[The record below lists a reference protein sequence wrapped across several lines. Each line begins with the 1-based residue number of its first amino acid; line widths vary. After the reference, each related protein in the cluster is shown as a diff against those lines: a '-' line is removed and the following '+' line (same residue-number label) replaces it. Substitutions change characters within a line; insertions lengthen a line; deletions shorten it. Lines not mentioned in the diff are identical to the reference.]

1 MNKKYAVLF
10 LALALILGASACQ
23 KKETGEAIYT
33 AGTYS
38 ASAQGYGGAVTVE
51 ITVDESKIT
60 VVKVS
65 GDQETPGVGGAALE
79 ELGKQIKEKGADIDG
94 VSGATMTSNG
104 AKAAAAECI
113 AKAKGESGKT
123 A

>member
-1 MNKKYAVLF
+1 MKKKLSLF
-10 LALALILGASACQ
+10 LALSLVLSLAACG
-23 KKETGEAIYT
+23 KKEPEAEKLYT
-33 AGTYS
+33 AGTYTE
-38 ASAQGYGGAVTVE
+38 SAQGYGGPVTVE
-51 ITVDESKIT
+51 ITVDERKSTAVKI
-60 VVKVS
+60 S

>member
-10 LALALILGASACQ
+10 LALALILGAAACQ

-51 ITVDESKIT
+51 I
-60 VVKVS
+60 S

>member
-10 LALALILGASACQ
+10 LALALILGAAACQ

-38 ASAQGYGGAVTVE
+38 ASAQGYGGAVTV
-51 ITVDESKIT
+51 KI
-60 VVKVS
+60 S

>member
-10 LALALILGASACQ
+10 LALALILGAAACQ

-60 VVKVS
+60 AVKIS

-79 ELGKQIKEKGADIDG
+79 ELGKKGADIDG